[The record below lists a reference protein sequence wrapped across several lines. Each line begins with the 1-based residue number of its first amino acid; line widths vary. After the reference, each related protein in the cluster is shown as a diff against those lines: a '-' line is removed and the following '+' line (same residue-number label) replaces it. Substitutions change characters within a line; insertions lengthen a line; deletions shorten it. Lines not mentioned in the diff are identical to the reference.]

1 MGHDDT
7 MTVLAIDQGTS
18 GTKAAVI
25 GDDGEVIALT
35 EVPVHVE
42 AGAGGAV
49 ETDPEALWQSV
60 LAAGRA
66 ALEAAGDPALDAV
79 ALANQGETV
88 LAWDPTTTAPLTP
101 AIVWQDRRSQSV
113 CDDLADHGERLTT
126 ITGLELD
133 PYFVAPKLAW
143 LREELTREGVVG
155 TTDTWLLQRLTGAFA
170 TDVATASRTLLLDL
184 DGVRWSDEAH
194 DLFGLGDERRADL
207 VANDVTVGE
216 TDAFG
221 GAVPVRGTCVDQQAA
236 LFAEGCRAAG
246 DAKCTYGTGAFLLA
260 NTGQEAP
267 RSRAGLVTCVAWQQ
281 GDAVDY
287 CLDGQV
293 YTVGSAVSWLE
304 QVGLIAGPAEMD
316 PLVADVSDTGG
327 AVFVPGLA
335 GLAAPFW
342 APEAKGAWVGLSL
355 ATERAHLVRATL
367 EGVAAAVAW
376 LARGV
381 ADDLGAPLAR
391 LRVDGGLTR
400 STALMQLQAD
410 LAQLPVEVYPSP
422 HATALGVAQLGGAP
436 SAAWTPVAVYEP
448 AVSEDEA
455 EARLTRWRRAA
466 EATLPL

>member
-1 MGHDDT
+1 

-25 GDDGEVIALT
+25 GEDGEMVALA
-35 EVPVHVE
+35 EVPIHVD
-42 AGAGGAV
+42 AGADGAV

-60 LAAGRA
+60 LTAGRH
-66 ALEAAGDPALDAV
+66 ALTEAGDPTLDAV
-79 ALANQGETV
+79 AVANQGETV
-88 LAWDPTTTAPLTP
+88 LAWDPDTTEPLTP
-101 AIVWQDRRSQSV
+101 AIVWQDRRSQPV
-113 CDDLADHGERLTT
+113 CDRLVDHAGRLVE

-143 LREELTREGVVG
+143 LRDKLTTEGVVG
-155 TTDTWLLQRLTGAFA
+155 TTDTWLLQRLSGAFT

-184 DGVRWSDEAH
+184 DTVTWSEEAVGV
-194 DLFGLGDERRADL
+194 FGLGTERLATL
-207 VANDVTVGE
+207 VANDATVG
-216 TDAFG
+216 TTTAFG
-221 GAVPVRGTCVDQQAA
+221 AEAPVRGTCVDQQAA
-236 LFAEGCRAAG
+236 LFAEDCRSPG
-246 DAKCTYGTGAFLLA
+246 EAKCTYGTGAFLLA
-260 NTGQEAP
+260 NAGTSAR
-267 RSRAGLVTCVAWQQ
+267 RSDAGLVACVAWQTEA
-281 GDAVDY
+281 GLDY

-293 YTVGSAVSWLE
+293 YTVGSAVSWLQ
-304 QVGLIAGPAEMD
+304 QVGLIAEPAEMD
-316 PLVADVSDTGG
+316 PLVAGVADTGG
-327 AVFVPGLA
+327 ATFVPGLA

-381 ADDLGAPLAR
+381 ADDLGSPLER

-400 STALMQLQAD
+400 SAALMQLQAD

-436 SAAWTPVAVYEP
+436 SPAWNPVAVYEP
-448 AVSEDEA
+448 EVAPDEA
-455 EARLTRWRRAA
+455 EARLVRWREAA
-466 EATLPL
+466 EATLAL